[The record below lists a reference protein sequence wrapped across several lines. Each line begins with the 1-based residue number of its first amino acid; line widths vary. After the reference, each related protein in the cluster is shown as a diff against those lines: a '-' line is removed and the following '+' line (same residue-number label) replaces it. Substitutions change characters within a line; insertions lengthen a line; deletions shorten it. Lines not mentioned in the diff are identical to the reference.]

1 MGSEPSQTSK
11 STSAS
16 DDLSTSSINSNTT
29 YDESDGDYDPI
40 TNASVE
46 GVGADPNYS
55 LKMELNE
62 EEMMRHYAKF
72 SFVEAIEDLKE
83 EAQKFIKKHMRH
95 DNAQSFNYGTS
106 EMFGKYMAGM
116 GVEEINQQKAKEWVE
131 ENYPKPKTLKSYDD
145 ETWALLQNNIILYL
159 TAKLYGRRF
168 YMDYKDVVTWLNRAY
183 EKDFDSSE

>member
-1 MGSEPSQTSK
+1 
-11 STSAS
+11 
-16 DDLSTSSINSNTT
+16 
-29 YDESDGDYDPI
+29 
-40 TNASVE
+40 
-46 GVGADPNYS
+46 
-55 LKMELNE
+55 MELNE

-116 GVEEINQQKAKEWVE
+116 GVEEFNQQKAKEWVE
-131 ENYPKPKTLKSYDD
+131 ENYPKPKTVKSYDD

-168 YMDYKDVVTWLNRAY
+168 YMDYKDVVIWLNRAY